1 MSHRPTR
8 TSPPSDGTGH
18 PLARDVEILL
28 ESEGA
33 PALLSARGEEG
44 ALVEVGLGVRRR
56 AAGCDKI
63 RELHGSDL
71 QHVFFFN
78 PADLGALLNSPSAG
92 LSRNAAC
99 PRLLGRLAVATDAAA
114 FQAALHAAA
123 AVR

>member
-1 MSHRPTR
+1 MGPAI
-8 TSPPSDGTGH
+8 
-18 PLARDVEILL
+18 ARDVEILL

-63 RELHGSDL
+63 RELTAATQNL
-71 QHVFFFN
+71 LFFFN
-78 PADLGALLNSPSAG
+78 LLISRWLPTAW
-92 LSRNAAC
+92 LSRNAAS

-114 FQAALHAAA
+114 FQAALDAAA